1 MSDDKVEAALHGS
14 TAADAVLR
22 KWAADSGDMLALLDL
37 LTKGEDPELIVA
49 ELRKALQETGQVP
62 VGRGMCARCG
72 RTYKVK
78 RGVLVWHYGRG
89 SGDRCPGAGEPP
101 ATVSFETVQLVT
113 VQLELSHLRHLTLR
127 RLPALTV

>member
-1 MSDDKVEAALHGS
+1 VSDDKVEAALHGS

-101 ATVSFETVQLVT
+101 ASQGEPST
-113 VQLELSHLRHLTLR
+113 
-127 RLPALTV
+127 